1 MRRFPSVPSEGD
13 RAPPDCA
20 RASYIDRFRKT
31 IRDDEAQKSQ
41 NEASPDV
48 GTPRTQPMDGLMR
61 TVEYFETLLSDERI
75 RPHMI
80 HELDSDIIRLRPV
93 TAPDLRRPNIE
104 GTPVPVQNDSMVR
117 SDRNCAD
124 RS

>member
-1 MRRFPSVPSEGD
+1 MRRIPSVPSEGD
-13 RAPPDCA
+13 RAPRDCA
-20 RASYIDRFRKT
+20 RASPIDRFRET
-31 IRDDEAQKSQ
+31 IRDNEARLSQ